1 MDLLSDIL
9 SVMELSGT
17 LYFRTS
23 FTSPWS
29 IKVPAYENV
38 SRFHFAHKGRCYV
51 RVEGERQPVFLDQ
64 GDLIIIPRGA
74 SHVLYCD
81 PKTADSPTMLEDVI
95 DKSGFKGKG
104 TLVYGELGT
113 DHETQLV
120 CGHFAF
126 SETANHPLLDALPR
140 HIHVP
145 NFGHGSHDWLDSTL
159 RIIGSEAGI
168 HAMGGDLIAHK
179 LSEIIY
185 VQSLRHYLEITG
197 RKIPVLAGFTD
208 TRISRALQA
217 IHENPSHNWTLK
229 ELSAEAGLSRTA
241 FAARFSELV
250 SMTPVTYLTFWRMQ
264 KARKLLADSREPII
278 EVALQSGYNSEAA
291 FGRVFKKY
299 FEMPPARY
307 RKILHAG
314 AESEFVH

>member
-9 SVMELSGT
+9 SVLEISGT

-29 IKVPAYENV
+29 IRVPAYENV

-51 RVEGERQPVFLDQ
+51 RIDGEKKPVFLNQ
-64 GDLIIIPRGA
+64 GDLVIIPRGA

-81 PKTADSPTMLEDVI
+81 PSTADNPTMLDEVVE
-95 DKSGFKGKG
+95 KSGFTGHG

-126 SETANHPLLDALPR
+126 NKRANHPVIEALPS

-145 NFGHGSHDWLDSTL
+145 NFGHGSHEWLDTTL
-159 RIIGSEAGI
+159 RIIGAEAGM
-168 HAMGGDLIAHK
+168 HEMGGDLIALK
-179 LSEIIY
+179 LSEIIF
-185 VQSLRHYLEITG
+185 VQALRIYLNNEG
-197 RKIPVLAGFTD
+197 RQMPVLAGFAD
-208 TRISRALQA
+208 PNIARALGA
-217 IHENPSHNWTLK
+217 MHEQPSRVWTL
-229 ELSAEAGLSRTA
+229 EDLSSLAGLSRTA
-241 FAARFSELV
+241 FAQRFAKLV
-250 SMTPVTYLTFWRMQ
+250 AMTPMNYLTLWRMQ
-264 KARKLLADSREPII
+264 KARRLLNDQHLPII

-291 FGRVFKKY
+291 FGRVFKKH
-299 FEMPPARY
+299 FDVPPASY
-307 RKILHAG
+307 RRNLHQLEAAG
-314 AESEFVH
+314 